1 MNTSNLSINTKT
13 TQSIPRILLLV
24 FLGFTCLPTTLT
36 AQQLVDDYVAEGLAN
51 NLVLKE
57 KNTSLEQSLL
67 ALKDAKSYFLPSLEF
82 GASYTLAKGGRTI
95 DFPIGDLLNPVYTT
109 LNRLTGTNSF
119 PQLENVSNQ
128 LLPNDFY
135 DARFR
140 ATLPLLNTDLN
151 FQKQIRAQQVAWTA
165 LQVETYRSALIQD
178 IRQAYFMYC
187 AAYSAHQIVKNTQ
200 ALVNQNLK
208 DNQALLENGKGLPAR
223 VLRAESEVENIK
235 ALLIEADNKKGKAA
249 QYLNFLVNRPLD
261 QEVPFEEAVL
271 DLARIN
277 YLLGEEN
284 QEGNSELLA
293 IKTAVSIQETVLK
306 SQKSYWIPKLSTY
319 ADFGSQGFEWA
330 FDSQSRYTMWGLQLS
345 VPVFQGGRNQ
355 NQIQKGN
362 LGLQSIQRQKELLG
376 NKLAL
381 ELQLQKNEVKSI
393 LATLQSSEKKIVS
406 AGAYLRL
413 VDRGFKEGSLS
424 LIEYLDAQ
432 NQWTQASLQKN
443 IATYNLQMALAQLE
457 RLLTTSN

>member
-1 MNTSNLSINTKT
+1 MNTGNFSLDKNP
-13 TQSIPRILLLV
+13 TQSIPRILLWV
-24 FLGFTCLPTTLT
+24 FLSFTFLPSTLT
-36 AQQLVDDYVAEGLAN
+36 AQQRVDEYVAEGLAN

-57 KNTSLEQSLL
+57 KNASLEQSLL
-67 ALKDAKSYFLPSLEF
+67 VLKDAKSYFLPSLEF

-109 LNRLTGTNSF
+109 LNKLTGSNSF

-140 ATLPLLNTDLN
+140 ATLPLLNRDLN
-151 FQKQIRAQQVAWTA
+151 FQKQIRAQQVEWSA
-165 LQVETYRSALIQD
+165 LQVETYRSTLIQD

-187 AAYSAHQIVKNTQ
+187 AAYSAHQIVQNTQ
-200 ALVNQNLK
+200 VLVNQNLK
-208 DNQALLENGKGLPAR
+208 DNQSLLENGKGLPAR
-223 VLRAESEVENIK
+223 VLRAESEVENAK
-235 ALLIEADNKKGKAA
+235 VLLIEADNKKYKAA

-261 QEVPFEEAVL
+261 QEVLFEASVL
-271 DLARIN
+271 DLARVA

-293 IKTAVSIQETVLK
+293 IQTAESIQETVLK

-319 ADFGSQGFEWA
+319 ADFGSQGFDWT
-330 FDSQSRYTMWGLQLS
+330 FDSQSRYTMWGLQFS

-355 NQIQKGN
+355 NQIQRGN

-376 NKLAL
+376 KKLAL

-406 AGAYLRL
+406 AEAYLRL

-424 LIEYLDAQ
+424 LIEYIDAQ

>member
-1 MNTSNLSINTKT
+1 MNTSNLSMDKNT

-24 FLGFTCLPTTLT
+24 FLSITFLPFTLT
-36 AQQLVDDYVAEGLAN
+36 AQQRVDEYVAEGLAN

-165 LQVETYRSALIQD
+165 LQIETYRSTLIQD

-293 IKTAVSIQETVLK
+293 VKTAVSIQETVLK

-319 ADFGSQGFEWA
+319 ADFGSQGFDWT

-355 NQIQKGN
+355 NQIQRGN

-376 NKLAL
+376 KKLAL